1 MITEVTGFLQQADR
15 IVWGP
20 WLILLLLGCGCYLM
34 ISLRFLPLRNL
45 LAALRLVFHPKS
57 RIGTDGK
64 GVSSFSALTTE
75 LAATIG
81 TGNIVGVA
89 TAMVLGGPGALFWM
103 LLSGII
109 GLSTK
114 LVESTLCVRYR
125 VRDHKGKP
133 VGAPCMFCKMHF
145 RTDAWGGSLRYFLQY
160 SQYLP
165 PLAWGI

>member
-1 MITEVTGFLQQADR
+1 MITGIKKLLQQADR
-15 IVWGP
+15 IIWGP
-20 WLILLLLGCGCYLM
+20 WLIFLLLGTGCYLM
-34 ISLRFLPLRNL
+34 LSLRFLPLKNL
-45 LAALRLVFHPKS
+45 PAALRRVFLPES
-57 RIGTDGK
+57 RKGTEGR
-64 GVSSFSALTTE
+64 GVSSFSSLTTE

-125 VRDHKGKP
+125 VQNSKGEPAGGPMYVLQNAFPQKTAGRILAMLFAAFA
-133 VGAPCMFCKMHF
+133 VLAPS
-145 RTDAWGGSLRYFLQY
+145 AWE
-160 SQYLP
+160 
-165 PLAWGI
+165 I